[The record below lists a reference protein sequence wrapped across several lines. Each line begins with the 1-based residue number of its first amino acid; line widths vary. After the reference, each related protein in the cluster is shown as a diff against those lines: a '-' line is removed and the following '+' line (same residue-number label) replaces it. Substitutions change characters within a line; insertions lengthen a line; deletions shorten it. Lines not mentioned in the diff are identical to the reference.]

1 MKGFL
6 RAAASAVL
14 PVLLVLSF
22 DADAARIKDISSF
35 QGVRTNQLMGYGLVV
50 GLPGTGEKNNAF
62 SEQTFRTMLNN
73 FGIKISDN
81 LKPKMKDVAPVVVH
95 AELPPF
101 AKQGQTIDVTVSA
114 IGEAK
119 SLRGGTLIQTFLRG
133 ADNEVYAVA
142 QGSLVVGGFGAE
154 GADGSKI
161 VMNTPTVGRIANGA
175 TVERE
180 VPTSF
185 GLGDTITINLNKP
198 DFTTA
203 MRTAQAINDE
213 LGIEVAK
220 AKDASSVTVSAPRDQ
235 NERVQFVATLEN
247 LEVDPAD
254 AKAKIVVNART
265 GTIII
270 GQNVKLRPAAVTHGG
285 LTVTIREDPQVSQPA
300 PLSNGTTQVVP
311 NSSISVQEGSG
322 RMFKFDAG
330 ATLDDLVKAVND
342 IGLAPG
348 DLISVLEALQ
358 QAGAIRHQAEIL
370 SSRRA
375 SLTIPGASIG
385 SEGWAAAPTPPPAR
399 RPSGRRLPSSRPSS
413 PARCSRRCGRP
424 ARTSTRTASAR
435 AIRISFTRAC
445 SMTRSSRRTRSA
457 APHPPQASSAGLRA
471 WS

>member
-180 VPTSF
+180 VPPSPSTS
-185 GLGDTITINLNKP
+185 T
-198 DFTTA
+198 
-203 MRTAQAINDE
+203 
-213 LGIEVAK
+213 
-220 AKDASSVTVSAPRDQ
+220 
-235 NERVQFVATLEN
+235 
-247 LEVDPAD
+247 
-254 AKAKIVVNART
+254 
-265 GTIII
+265 
-270 GQNVKLRPAAVTHGG
+270 
-285 LTVTIREDPQVSQPA
+285 
-300 PLSNGTTQVVP
+300 
-311 NSSISVQEGSG
+311 
-322 RMFKFDAG
+322 
-330 ATLDDLVKAVND
+330 
-342 IGLAPG
+342 
-348 DLISVLEALQ
+348 
-358 QAGAIRHQAEIL
+358 
-370 SSRRA
+370 
-375 SLTIPGASIG
+375 SLTSP
-385 SEGWAAAPTPPPAR
+385 R
-399 RPSGRRLPSSRPSS
+399 R
-413 PARCSRRCGRP
+413 
-424 ARTSTRTASAR
+424 
-435 AIRISFTRAC
+435 
-445 SMTRSSRRTRSA
+445 
-457 APHPPQASSAGLRA
+457 
-471 WS
+471 